1 MASWLKLANQTV
13 VISGAASGIGRACAH
28 AFASEGCNLLL
39 VDVQSD
45 LLNNVAS
52 ACRASSSSN
61 ILVKTS
67 LCNVTDKSQVNE
79 AVEDA
84 DHLATQSNAIP
95 RAASIL
101 VNCAGITRDGKIDNI
116 SDADWNDVLDINLK
130 GTFHMCQSFCRTKRL
145 ASLLSDGNENEATGT
160 ATGGSI
166 INIGSIVAQ
175 YGNVGQ
181 VNYASSK
188 GGVVGLTRSLAKEMA
203 LFSHKFVQNKGIGAG
218 FIHTPMAHA
227 VPEKILS
234 EMKRKIAL
242 RRLGRPGDVAN
253 LTLYLASAERSGYI
267 TGEVME
273 CSGMLRL

>member
-1 MASWLKLANQTV
+1 
-13 VISGAASGIGRACAH
+13 
-28 AFASEGCNLLL
+28 
-39 VDVQSD
+39 
-45 LLNNVAS
+45 
-52 ACRASSSSN
+52 
-61 ILVKTS
+61 
-67 LCNVTDKSQVNE
+67 VNE

-218 FIHTPMAHA
+218 DTRNDS
-227 VPEKILS
+227 VPPSIRVNCIQPGTSLVEFLS
-234 EMKRKIAL
+234 
-242 RRLGRPGDVAN
+242 N
-253 LTLYLASAERSGYI
+253 LQCSSYCLF
-267 TGEVME
+267 E
-273 CSGMLRL
+273 CCLSNDTFLPQLFSR